1 MPRRGA
7 EVARC
12 LRTRDPPTLSGEVAP
27 AQRCLTSKQTALVR
41 YHRASHHKAAGSV
54 LRRVR
59 FLSEFAMKCLLWP
72 GRWAPISRCGPKL
85 RQWDR
90 CGERVRC
97 TPEQTV
103 SPQAWAQTRH
113 SLLLGLE
120 IPARRAPGR
129 ESQRVGFRYAHARYP
144 PDLAR
149 AARWAAEASTPAPP
163 LVMLPQGRLTTAT
176 LAVINTHHRSH
187 SLIGSDR
194 QARSADMPRVA
205 QRYAARS
212 AGTPARHTPRELT
225 PHFHRQRRSHSGS

>member
-120 IPARRAPGR
+120 IPARRRPG
-129 ESQRVGFRYAHARYP
+129 ESPSVFDFVTLMLGILQTWHVPLDGQLKQAH
-144 PDLAR
+144 
-149 AARWAAEASTPAPP
+149 
-163 LVMLPQGRLTTAT
+163 Q
-176 LAVINTHHRSH
+176 HHRW
-187 SLIGSDR
+187 
-194 QARSADMPRVA
+194 
-205 QRYAARS
+205 
-212 AGTPARHTPRELT
+212 
-225 PHFHRQRRSHSGS
+225 